1 MRYLCLFILLATL
14 LLEGCRKPVLE
25 LNFSALTL
33 PTAYNLNDIVL
44 RGDTILVAAGDIFV
58 EGGAIFQ
65 SDDYGQNWQTVQAT
79 SQAALS
85 LFLEN
90 NQLSATT
97 FGNEFFLT
105 DTAQVWQSQFLVGW
119 EIWRKAAQNQRGRKL
134 LVAGR
139 NFGEGYIQTIDNQ
152 GIIGQRL
159 FFPHELRDVC
169 FVSEQV
175 ALAVGYG
182 IVLRSTDGGDTWQP
196 LDVRGDFYKAVHFP
210 TSEVG
215 YIVGGYGSI
224 LRSSDGGQTWK
235 KLRRSSTVNN
245 QNHRYNAVF
254 FESENVGWLAGDN
267 GILRYTTD
275 GGDSWQRVETDENT
289 DWQAIAVDARHI
301 FLVGKDAKMV
311 KIER

>member
-1 MRYLCLFILLATL
+1 MKYLQLFILFSTL
-14 LLEGCRKPVLE
+14 L
-25 LNFSALTL
+25 FSACQKAALQLNISTLAL
-33 PTAYNLNDIVL
+33 PTTFGLNDIVL

-58 EGGAIFQ
+58 EGGALFQ

-85 LFLEN
+85 LFSEN

-97 FGNEFFLT
+97 FGNEFFLK

-119 EIWRKAAQNQRGRKL
+119 EIWRKAAQNQSGRKL

-139 NFGEGYIQTIDNQ
+139 NFGEGYIQIIDNQ
-152 GIIGQRL
+152 GIIGPRL
-159 FFPHELRDVC
+159 FFPHELSDVC
-169 FVSEQV
+169 FVAEQV

-182 IVLRSTDGGDTWQP
+182 VILRSTDGGDTWQP

-210 TSEVG
+210 RPEIG
-215 YIVGGYGSI
+215 YIVGAYGSV

-267 GILRYTTD
+267 GILRYTSD
-275 GGDSWQRVETDENT
+275 GGDSWQRIETDENA